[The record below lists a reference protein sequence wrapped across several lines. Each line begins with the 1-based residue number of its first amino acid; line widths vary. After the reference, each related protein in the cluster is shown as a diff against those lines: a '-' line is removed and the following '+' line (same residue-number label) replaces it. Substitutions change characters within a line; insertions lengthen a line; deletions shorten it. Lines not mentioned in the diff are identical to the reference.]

1 MNRDYYGPHL
11 MVDILE
17 ADRRALGDLSKVSRF
32 LDELP
37 DKIGMKK
44 LTPPIVFPYHPEG
57 DPMDPEAGITG
68 FIVIA
73 ESHISIHTYPHQGRA
88 YFDAFSCRP
97 FKPAQVLELLLREFI
112 VTRYDSNL
120 VKRGAL
126 NPRCALG
133 KTGTA
138 PAP

>member
-1 MNRDYYGPHL
+1 

-17 ADRRALGDLSKVSRF
+17 ADPQALGDLARVSRF

-44 LTPPIVFPYHPEG
+44 LTPPIAFPYNPGG

-73 ESHISIHTYPHQGRA
+73 ESHISIHTYPHKGRA

-97 FKPAQVLELLLREFI
+97 FQPGKVLELLLKEFQ
-112 VTRYDSNL
+112 VKRYDSNL

-126 NPRCALG
+126 NPRCSLEEARP
-133 KTGTA
+133 A

>member
-1 MNRDYYGPHL
+1 
-11 MVDILE
+11 MVDILA
-17 ADRRALGDLSKVSRF
+17 ADREALGDLAKVSRF

-44 LTPPIVFPYHPEG
+44 LTPPIAFPYHPG
-57 DPMDPEAGITG
+57 GNPDDPEAGITG
-68 FIVIA
+68 FLVIA
-73 ESHISIHTYPHQGRA
+73 ESHISLHTYPHQGRA

-97 FKPAQVLELLLREFI
+97 FQPSLVLDLLLKEFK

-126 NPRCALG
+126 NPRCALEESRS
-133 KTGTA
+133 A
-138 PAP
+138 PTP

>member
-1 MNRDYYGPHL
+1 MNKDYYGPHL

-17 ADRRALGDLSKVSRF
+17 ADRGALGNLSKVSAF

-37 DKIGMKK
+37 DRIGMKK
-44 LTPPIVFPYHPEG
+44 LTPPIAFPYNPGG

-97 FKPAQVLELLLREFI
+97 FKPGLVLDLLLRAFK
-112 VTRYDSNL
+112 VTRYHSNL

-126 NPRCALG
+126 NPRCSLG
-133 KTGTA
+133 ETPSA
-138 PAP
+138 PRP